1 MSAPLD
7 EAVVQQVND
16 LGTSNWSGTVYRYTS
31 AVYEPLSGEGA
42 YRFGGRWNPR
52 RVFPTIYLAE
62 PLRACMREFGRA
74 AQAAAIDPAAMIRR
88 GFVLHTI
95 AVADLPVIDLRSPE
109 ALAFVGLSLEDIADE
124 DWSACQTVGHAAW
137 FLEFGGVLAP
147 SATGDGFV
155 LAAFEGRLQSGQLT
169 VRTSH
174 PLDEETY
181 RTAIG

>member
-16 LGTSNWSGTVYRYTS
+16 LGISTWSGTVYRYTN
-31 AVYEPLSGEGA
+31 AVYDPLSGEGA

-62 PLRACMREFGRA
+62 PLRACLLEFRRF
-74 AQAAAIDPAAMIRR
+74 AQAAAIDPAAMIRQ
-88 GFVLHTI
+88 GYVLHTI
-95 AVADLPVIDLRSPE
+95 AVTDLPVLDLRPPQ
-109 ALAFVGLSLEDIADE
+109 ALASVGLSLDDITDE
-124 DWSACQTVGHAAW
+124 DWSACQAVGHAAW
-137 FLEFGGVLAP
+137 FLEFGGVFAP

-155 LAAFEGRLQSGQLT
+155 LAAFEGRLRPGQLT
-169 VRTSH
+169 VSDSR

-181 RTAIG
+181 RAAIG